1 MFNSTFTTF
10 FSEESENITSW
21 SLPDAIIR
29 EPQEPEKKMA
39 EKVRGSK
46 EQVYYAHSCSHFNS
60 LFYLTTLTLLLFL
73 LSFSPYFYSLSRF
86 SLSHSFSL
94 FFLLKPRVTHTHT
107 HTHTHILMPLRDY
120 YYCPTTIE
128 RRKDLPSIFFNLFP
142 SSYSIFLF
150 IFSFKK
156 LTLFWLLH
164 FALLSHFLPF
174 IL

>member
-107 HTHTHILMPLRDY
+107 HIDAVT
-120 YYCPTTIE
+120 
-128 RRKDLPSIFFNLFP
+128 
-142 SSYSIFLF
+142 
-150 IFSFKK
+150 
-156 LTLFWLLH
+156 WLL
-164 FALLSHFLPF
+164 LLPNNYREEEGLAFNIFQSISI
-174 IL
+174 ILLHLSLYLFF